1 MTIELGQKAPDFTA
15 PACDG
20 SQVQP
25 MTLSKELGK
34 ENVVLAFFPLAFSSV
49 CTEELCQFRDGL
61 AEFNKLKAKVF
72 GISVDS
78 PFVQNAFIKANGFKF
93 KLVSDFNKEIMQ
105 KYGVM
110 HEMLGTLRGVAQR
123 SVFVLDKQGIV
134 RYRWISEDPKV
145 KPSQQEIIN
154 ALQKLQ

>member
-1 MTIELGQKAPDFTA
+1 MTAELGKKAPDFTA
-15 PACDG
+15 PVCDG

-25 MTLSKELGK
+25 LTLSKEFGK
-34 ENVVLAFFPLAFSSV
+34 ENIVLAFFPLAFSSV

-61 AEFNKLKAKVF
+61 AEFNKVNAKIF

-93 KLVSDFNKEIMQ
+93 KLISDFNKEIIE

-110 HEMLGTLRGVAQR
+110 HEMLGTLKGVAKR
-123 SVFVLDKQGIV
+123 SVFVLDKQGTV
-134 RYRWISEDPKV
+134 RYQWVSEDPKV
-145 KPSQQEIIN
+145 KPALPEIVE
-154 ALQKLQ
+154 ALRKLK